1 MNFEIHCVCNLKNK
15 TVIIL
20 MGSLESDYLTVPGQ
34 CFACISFVGPDQPQK
49 NEKLG
54 MKIRGCFAT
63 RDEAASHAK
72 RLQKEDALV
81 DIYVVDM
88 YKWLLI
94 PPDRDQIED
103 VHYQNEKLEEIMTK
117 YRANQSAAAS
127 MFEKRK
133 RDMMAK
139 PIDGSETPYIEPGDE
154 NSKFYNKPDVPPI
167 PHPADLL
174 DDLKKE
180 FPEASMEEL
189 VAKADIRV
197 AAEVLKR
204 KAAAEAEEKEAA
216 DRAAA
221 TREPIIEEEEV
232 PDAA

>member
-1 MNFEIHCVCNLKNK
+1 
-15 TVIIL
+15 
-20 MGSLESDYLTVPGQ
+20 MGSLEQDYLTVPGQ
-34 CFACISFVGPDQPQK
+34 LFACVSFVGPDMPQR
-49 NEKLG
+49 NEQLG
-54 MKIRGCFAT
+54 MKIRGCFPT
-63 RDEAASHAK
+63 RDEAGAHAK
-72 RLQKEDALV
+72 RLQKDDALV

-94 PPDRDQIED
+94 PPKREEIED
-103 VHYQNEKLEEIMTK
+103 VHYQNDKLEEIMAN
-117 YRANQSAAAS
+117 YRKNQQQAAA

-139 PIDGSETPYIEPGDE
+139 PIEGSDTPFIEPGDE
-154 NSKFYNKPDVPPI
+154 NSKFYTKPDVPPI

-180 FPEASMEEL
+180 FPEATMEEL

-204 KAAAEAEEKEAA
+204 KEAQEAEAKEGASSKLP
-216 DRAAA
+216 
-221 TREPIIEEEEV
+221 EPIIEEEEV

>member
-1 MNFEIHCVCNLKNK
+1 MAGEL
-15 TVIIL
+15 T
-20 MGSLESDYLTVPGQ
+20 SDYLTVPGQ
-34 CFACISFVGPDQPQK
+34 LFACVSFVGPDLPQK
-49 NEKLG
+49 NEQLG
-54 MKIRGCFAT
+54 LKIRGCFPT
-63 RDEAASHAK
+63 REEAGSHAK
-72 RLQKEDALV
+72 RLQKDDALV

-94 PPDRDQIED
+94 PPKREEIED
-103 VHYQNEKLEEIMTK
+103 VHYQNDKLEEIMVN
-117 YRANQSAAAS
+117 YRKSQTAAAS

-139 PIDGSETPYIEPGDE
+139 PLEGSDTPFIEPGDE
-154 NSKFYNKPDVPPI
+154 NSKYYTKADVPPM

-180 FPEASMEEL
+180 FPDVSMEEL

-197 AAEVLKR
+197 AAEMMR
-204 KAAAEAEEKEAA
+204 RKEA
-216 DRAAA
+216 DDAAGA
-221 TREPIIEEEEV
+221 SKKLPEPIMEEEEV

>member
-1 MNFEIHCVCNLKNK
+1 
-15 TVIIL
+15 
-20 MGSLESDYLTVPGQ
+20 MGSLEQDYLTVPGQ
-34 CFACISFVGPDQPQK
+34 SFACVSFVGPDQPQK

-54 MKIRGCFAT
+54 MKIRGCFST

-139 PIDGSETPYIEPGDE
+139 PQEGEFPYIDPSDE
-154 NSKFYNKPDVPPI
+154 NSKFYTKPDVPPI
-167 PHPADLL
+167 PHPADIVEELR
-174 DDLKKE
+174 KE
-180 FPEASMEEL
+180 FPDKTVEEL
-189 VAKADIRV
+189 VKMADERV
-197 AAEVLKR
+197 SQIIAER
-204 KAAAEAEEKEAA
+204 KQV
-216 DRAAA
+216 DDD
-221 TREPIIEEEEV
+221 V
-232 PDAA
+232 PDA